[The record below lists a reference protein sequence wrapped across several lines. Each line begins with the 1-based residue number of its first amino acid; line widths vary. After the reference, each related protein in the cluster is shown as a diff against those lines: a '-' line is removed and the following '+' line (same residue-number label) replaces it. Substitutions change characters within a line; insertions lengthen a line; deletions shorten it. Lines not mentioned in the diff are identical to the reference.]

1 MADPSPTGGGTELG
15 RFLRARRAQISPADV
30 GLPVYQGIREDFVLK
45 AVLPRIAQACLQVL
59 GRSPR

>member
-30 GLPVYQGIREDFVLK
+30 GLPVYQASGAPLDC
-45 AVLPRIAQACLQVL
+45 AV
-59 GRSPR
+59 RS